1 MGEGGKK
8 RRRKGE
14 GKEERA
20 RKRARRSRKKGKG
33 QGQREERGP
42 ERSSLRHV
50 TGPQMPPLKMPG
62 LGGRVPFLLLIRY
75 QLLVM
80 LSWEHLCQATAEF
93 KSVMNLPFRASQAA
107 VLLCPASLPLFPPPS
122 IRSQVGSQRRPCLL
136 WAGLDQGGHGLPDYA
151 QGYFFPLPHSISALK
166 ESCPQS
172 GARG

>member
-20 RKRARRSRKKGKG
+20 RKRACRSRKKGKG
-33 QGQREERGP
+33 QGAEGGEGP
-42 ERSSLRHV
+42 RKVFPKAYHGAPDATIV
-50 TGPQMPPLKMPG
+50 WKALKMPG

-122 IRSQVGSQRRPCLL
+122 ISSQVGS
-136 WAGLDQGGHGLPDYA
+136 
-151 QGYFFPLPHSISALK
+151 
-166 ESCPQS
+166 
-172 GARG
+172 